1 MTARFV
7 ALIVAVIEGD
17 PGMLARTCHGTLSL
31 FLLILLTAISTL
43 GSSAQSPTGGSE
55 AITASM
61 QRLSIQLPSA
71 VAERHRVRKALEEL
85 NREPC
90 DQTAIVDLGKALD
103 QEGYR
108 REAATAHVSFS
119 SNCGNHA
126 PSLRAAA
133 NILIKLSD
141 YAGAVKIA
149 SKLIDLE
156 PFNDNG
162 YFLRA
167 LANDRGAMPKK
178 AIDDYLTAIELF
190 GDKSKI
196 ASVSYDGLARSYEKL
211 GQFCDAALSID
222 AWVALNPGQHE
233 TSQTRA
239 MISNYSAKGGCAARM
254 PAAREEVFPI
264 TRHNNVVTLPVMVN
278 GIRGTLILDTG
289 ATYVA
294 LKNAFAQRAKVE
306 IEQDSSVRL
315 NTANGLADGKRGRAK
330 IIQLRSL
337 QAKDVP
343 IVVQTESRGMYGDGV
358 DGLLGMSFLSRFH
371 VTIGPSSVKLSP
383 RSVQ

>member
-1 MTARFV
+1 
-7 ALIVAVIEGD
+7 
-17 PGMLARTCHGTLSL
+17 MLAQICRGCSRL

-43 GSSAQSPTGGSE
+43 STSAQSSSDGSE

-61 QRLSIQLPSA
+61 ERLSIQLPLA
-71 VAERHRVRKALEEL
+71 VAGRYRVRKALEEL

-90 DQTAIVDLGKALD
+90 DQTAIADLGKALD

-119 SNCGNHA
+119 NNCGNHA

-149 SKLIDLE
+149 SKLIELE

-162 YFLRA
+162 YYLRA
-167 LANDRGAMPKK
+167 LANDRGTLPKK

-196 ASVSYDGLARSYEKL
+196 ASVSYDGLARNYEKL

-222 AWVALNPGQHE
+222 AWVALNPGQHD

-239 MISNYSAKGGCAARM
+239 MISNYSAKGGCASRVS
-254 PAAREEVFPI
+254 AAREEVFPI
-264 TRHNNVVTLPVMVN
+264 TRHNNVVTLPVMIN
-278 GIRGTLILDTG
+278 GTRGILILDTG

-294 LKNAFAQRAKVE
+294 LKNGFAQKAKVE

-315 NTANGLADGKRGRAK
+315 NTANGLAEGKRGRAK
-330 IIQLRSL
+330 LIQLRSL

-343 IVVQTESRGMYGDGV
+343 IVVQTEGRGMYGDGV

-371 VTIGPSSVKLSP
+371 VTIGANSVKLSP
-383 RSVQ
+383 RTVQ

>member
-1 MTARFV
+1 MF
-7 ALIVAVIEGD
+7 
-17 PGMLARTCHGTLSL
+17 ARTWRGSLRL
-31 FLLILLTAISTL
+31 FLPILLTAISTVCT
-43 GSSAQSPTGGSE
+43 SAQSPSDGSD
-55 AITASM
+55 AISASM
-61 QRLSIQLPSA
+61 ERLSIQLPLD
-71 VAERHRVRKALEEL
+71 VAGRYRVRKALEEL

-103 QEGYR
+103 QEGHR

-119 SNCGNHA
+119 KNCGNHA
-126 PSLRAAA
+126 PSLRAAV

-141 YAGAVKIA
+141 YAGAVDIA
-149 SKLIDLE
+149 SKLIALE

-162 YFLRA
+162 YYLRA

-196 ASVSYDGLARSYEKL
+196 ASVSYDGLARNYEKL

-222 AWVALNPGQHE
+222 AWVALNPGQHD

-239 MISNYSAKGGCAARM
+239 MISNYTAKGGCAAR
-254 PAAREEVFPI
+254 ASASREEVFPI
-264 TRHNNVVTLPVMVN
+264 TRHNNVVTLPVMIN
-278 GIRGTLILDTG
+278 GTRGTLILDTG

-294 LKNAFAQRAKVE
+294 LKNAFAQKAKVE

-315 NTANGLADGKRGRAK
+315 NTANGLAEGKRGRARL
-330 IIQLRSL
+330 IQLRSL

-371 VTIGPSSVKLSP
+371 VTIGSNSVKLSP